1 VKRSNKTIFPFLIP
15 LWFCILLILNVIP
28 IGNDLNKEL
37 SGNKILEFRIDY
49 LVHSLTILCFAWLNL
64 VARSRRQM
72 SLKLIPFSLLVL
84 SSAALYELVQYFIPW
99 RSFNPVDMFYGYVG
113 AALAILFVWLDG
125 ILHKDARVL
134 SNQSKPELKISLT
147 DSQEIG

>member
-84 SSAALYELVQYFIPW
+84 SSAALYELVQCFIPW

-134 SNQSKPELKISLT
+134 SNQSKLELKISLT